1 MITSS
6 NKKIKTTKSKEIKP
20 TNNFNLIDKID
31 FGEIDGLY
39 DKNLSTYF
47 LDDGYWEKLIEGR
60 KFFVIGRKG
69 TGKSAIYNWIFSQ
82 QYSKQVI
89 VSNLSF
95 KNFPFEKLLRLTDD
109 DFSRPNQYQSVWRNI
124 ILSEICKH
132 IICDNNSVIND
143 RYLEIKKYFEHK
155 FGTDLTDLHKKVT
168 KQTTKTKSG
177 LFFQG
182 TGIGSETTKENELGD
197 EFDNLTLVN
206 SKMESLIKDYLKISP
221 SMPYIVQFDQLDDN
235 YTIYVKN
242 DEYFQSIISLFK
254 VVYDLNQS
262 FYQLDIPVK
271 IIAYLRSDIFFEI
284 NNYDAESARWDQH
297 KHYLNWAIIN
307 KSDWLNP
314 QLLQLINRRII
325 ASLPDIPRQNPL
337 AYVMK
342 SVSLL
347 NNNKKTSVFSHMV
360 KRSFQRPRD
369 IVQFCIKIQEDAR
382 KWKKLNTQN
391 ILDGEKE
398 YSSWLLGEVANEFGP
413 SIKDKNTLYDFLR
426 NFGDRYIDYDE
437 FVSEYSKCE
446 EEIGLKPDDL
456 LKLLYRLGII
466 LNINLTEKRKEY
478 FSIIRNEKS
487 RFNKNL
493 KILLHPGFNK
503 GLHVYTAY

>member
-1 MITSS
+1 MRPRFYK
-6 NKKIKTTKSKEIKP
+6 NKPQKKIDIDIV
-20 TNNFNLIDKID
+20 NNFNLIDRID

-39 DKNLSTYF
+39 DKNLSSYF
-47 LDDGYWEKLIEGR
+47 LDDDYWTKLIDGR

-69 TGKSAIYNWIFSQ
+69 TGKSAIYNWVFEQ
-82 QYSKQVI
+82 QYTNNVI

-132 IICDNNSVIND
+132 IMIDSNSIKNES
-143 RYLEIKKYFEHK
+143 YLEIKKYFDHK
-155 FGTDLTDLHKKVT
+155 FGTDLTDLHKRVT

-182 TGIGSETTKENELGD
+182 TGIGTEVIKESELSD
-197 EFDNLTLVN
+197 EFDNLTLIN
-206 SKMESLIKDYLKISP
+206 SKLEFLIKEYLKISP
-221 SMPYIVQFDQLDDN
+221 SVPYIIQFDQLDDN
-235 YTIYVKN
+235 YTIYVNN

-262 FYQLDIPVK
+262 FYQINIPIK
-271 IIAYLRSDIFFEI
+271 IICYLRSDIFYEI

-307 KSDWLNP
+307 RSDWHDP
-314 QLLQLINRRII
+314 KLLQLLNKRII
-325 ASLPDIPRQNPL
+325 KSLPDIPKQNPL

-342 SVSLL
+342 GISLV
-347 NNNKKTSVFSHMV
+347 NNEKKTSVFAYMV

-369 IVQFCIKIQEDAR
+369 LVQFCIKIQEDSR

-391 ILDGEKE
+391 VLDGEKE

-413 SIKDKNTLYDFLR
+413 FIKDKNTLYDFLR
-426 NFGDRYIDYDE
+426 NLGERNISYDD
-437 FVSEYSKCE
+437 FHNEYKPFE
-446 EEIGLKPDDL
+446 KEIGMKTDNL

-466 LNINLTEKRKEY
+466 FNVNQTKNKKEY
-478 FSIIRNEKS
+478 FAIIRNEKS
-487 RFNKNL
+487 SFNKNL
-493 KILLHPGFNK
+493 KIQLHPGFNK
-503 GLHVYTAY
+503 GLHVYSS